1 MSSQGNSGTEAEGD
15 PTATATEADADADA
29 DADVNAD
36 ADADA
41 AEERRRRW
49 VIRLL
54 VGLGIGIPVLVE
66 GATFASLVG
75 ERLLGGGEDASA
87 PVFTQTPTADRIGI
101 GDELLPS
108 TAPPDR
114 LVDAAITTDGG
125 WTLELTVAVDNTT
138 DTGYGLRLGPVYTD
152 DGTSIEGGTS
162 TGRIPPGESRTVTG
176 TWDLPSSDTPDALEL
191 TALTLPENG
200 TTTAV
205 TERVPLGKVP
215 VRR

>member
-1 MSSQGNSGTEAEGD
+1 VSSKGNSGTEAEGD
-15 PTATATEADADADA
+15 PTATATATEADADANANADADADA
-29 DADVNAD
+29 D
-36 ADADA
+36 
-41 AEERRRRW
+41 EERRRRW

-75 ERLLGGGEDASA
+75 ERLFGGGEDASA

-108 TAPPDR
+108 TAPTDT
-114 LVDAAITTDGG
+114 LVDAAITTNGG
-125 WTLELTVAVDNTT
+125 WTLELTVEVDNAT

-162 TGRIPPGESRTVTG
+162 TGRIPPGGSRTVTG

-205 TERVPLGKVP
+205 TERVPLAKVP